1 MKETNNL
8 AEKKVKQ
15 FKLVY
20 DIQALPTSLAPDM
33 MVKLA
38 DSGYI
43 FYDSEKGQR
52 PKLYSTGE
60 AGDELNPIF
69 IDVKGKEVELDDIKK
84 EWEDKEFWRKE
95 LYKCKHSPLHYFTN
109 YLSISPKPTQ
119 QEVNEFLESIGMG
132 AKTDSDEVTKE
143 EITKVREAFAE
154 TITLEKLQSLKPV
167 RDRIDEEYT
176 QETEELMAE
185 AAKKFDLTGI
195 NEKLVVDKLINA
207 ILKSPTKNCNE
218 SLKYYVNEKTGRWD
232 KPMLKITDKD
242 VLVRLWKSL

>member
-1 MKETNNL
+1 MKETNDLMN
-8 AEKKVKQ
+8 KVKQ
-15 FKLVY
+15 YKLVY
-20 DIQALPTSLAPDM
+20 DIQALPNAMGPDLL
-33 MVKLA
+33 VKLA
-38 DSGYI
+38 DSGFV

-52 PKLYSTGE
+52 PKFIQVGDQ
-60 AGDELNPIF
+60 GDEVLPVLV
-69 IDVKGKEVELDDIKK
+69 DTKGKEVSLEDVTK
-84 EWEDKEFWRKE
+84 EWEDREYWRKE

-119 QEVNEFLESIGMG
+119 QEVSEFLESIGMG
-132 AKTDSDEVTKE
+132 AKTDSDVVTKE

-154 TITLEKLQSLKPV
+154 TVTLEKLQSLKPV

-176 QETEELMAE
+176 QETEELIAE
-185 AAKKFDLTGI
+185 AAKEFDLTGI

>member
-1 MKETNNL
+1 MKETNDLMN
-8 AEKKVKQ
+8 KVKHY
-15 FKLVY
+15 KLVY
-20 DIQALPTSLAPDM
+20 DIQALPNAMGPDLL
-33 MVKLA
+33 VKLA
-38 DSGYI
+38 DSGFV

-52 PKLYSTGE
+52 PKFIQVGDQ
-60 AGDELNPIF
+60 GDEVLPVLV
-69 IDVKGKEVELDDIKK
+69 DTKGKEVSLEDVTK
-84 EWEDKEFWRKE
+84 EWEDKEYWRKE

-109 YLSISPKPTQ
+109 YLSVSPKPTQ

-143 EITKVREAFAE
+143 EITRVREAFAE
-154 TITLEKLQSLKPV
+154 TVTLEKLQSLKPV

-176 QETEELMAE
+176 QETEELIAE
-185 AAKKFDLTGI
+185 AAKEFDLTGI

-207 ILKSPTKNCNE
+207 ILKSPTKNCND

-232 KPMLKITDKD
+232 KPMLRITDKD

>member
-1 MKETNNL
+1 MKETNDLMN
-8 AEKKVKQ
+8 KVKQ
-15 FKLVY
+15 YKLVY
-20 DIQALPTSLAPDM
+20 DIQALPNAMGPDLL
-33 MVKLA
+33 VKLA
-38 DSGYI
+38 DSGFV

-52 PKLYSTGE
+52 PKFIQVGDQ
-60 AGDELNPIF
+60 GDEVLPVL
-69 IDVKGKEVELDDIKK
+69 IDTKGKEVSLEDVTK
-84 EWEDKEFWRKE
+84 EWEDKEYWRKE

-109 YLSISPKPTQ
+109 YLSVSPKPTQ
-119 QEVNEFLESIGMG
+119 QEVSEFLESIGMG
-132 AKTDSDEVTKE
+132 AKTDSDIVTKE

-154 TITLEKLQSLKPV
+154 TVTLEKLQSLKPV

-176 QETEELMAE
+176 QETEELIAE
-185 AAKKFDLTGI
+185 AAKEFDLTGI

>member
-1 MKETNNL
+1 MKETNDLMN
-8 AEKKVKQ
+8 KVKQ
-15 FKLVY
+15 YKLVY
-20 DIQALPTSLAPDM
+20 DIQALPNAMGPDLL
-33 MVKLA
+33 VKLA
-38 DSGYI
+38 DSGFV

-52 PKLYSTGE
+52 PKFIQVGDQ
-60 AGDELNPIF
+60 GDEVLPVLV
-69 IDVKGKEVELDDIKK
+69 DTKGKEVSLEDITK
-84 EWEDKEFWRKE
+84 EWEDKEYWRKE

-119 QEVNEFLESIGMG
+119 QEVSEFLESIGMG
-132 AKTDSDEVTKE
+132 AKTDSDIVTKE

-154 TITLEKLQSLKPV
+154 TVTLEKLQSLKPV

-176 QETEELMAE
+176 QETEELIAE
-185 AAKKFDLTGI
+185 AAKEFDLTGI

>member
-1 MKETNNL
+1 MKETNDLMN
-8 AEKKVKQ
+8 KVKHY
-15 FKLVY
+15 KLVY
-20 DIQALPTSLAPDM
+20 DIQALPNAMGPDLL
-33 MVKLA
+33 VKLA
-38 DSGYI
+38 DSGFV

-52 PKLYSTGE
+52 PKFIQVGDQ
-60 AGDELNPIF
+60 GDEVLPVLV
-69 IDVKGKEVELDDIKK
+69 DTKGKEVSLEDITK
-84 EWEDKEFWRKE
+84 EWEDKEYWRKE

-109 YLSISPKPTQ
+109 YLSVSPKPTQ

-143 EITKVREAFAE
+143 EITRVREAFAE
-154 TITLEKLQSLKPV
+154 TVTLEKLQSLKPV

-185 AAKKFDLTGI
+185 AAKEFDLTGT
-195 NEKLVVDKLINA
+195 NEKLVVDKLINT

-242 VLVRLWKSL
+242 ILVRLWKSL